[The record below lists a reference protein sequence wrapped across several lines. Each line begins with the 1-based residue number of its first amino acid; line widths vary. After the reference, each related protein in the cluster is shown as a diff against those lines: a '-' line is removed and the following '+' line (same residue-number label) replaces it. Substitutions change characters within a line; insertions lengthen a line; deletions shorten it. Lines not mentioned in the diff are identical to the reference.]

1 MNYSEY
7 LAENLDNTITYSE
20 YLAENL
26 DNTITYSEY
35 IAENLDNYYRK
46 NNIINENPIVKFKD
60 YTKDFHFPNFDEFIK
75 QNNKI

>member
-1 MNYSEY
+1 MNIFFYI
-7 LAENLDNTITYSE
+7 LKRKDLKMNYSE

-46 NNIINENPIVKFKD
+46 NNIINENPIIKFKD